1 MSDSSTRR
9 WGRILLIIGRIVLGG
24 IFIAAG
30 VAKLRPVVRGMP
42 WSRASVNTSLAMFAM
57 QVDSYQMLSS
67 NNANLVAHALPYA
80 ELALGLWIV
89 SGVWLVLP
97 SLVTTLMLGGFLTAM
112 IRAYALGLEI
122 NCGCFGPGEKVG
134 PLSFLRDGSFFA
146 LSLAVTIGAYLL
158 ARKKSTRESSTA
170 STAQFEQAR

>member
-1 MSDSSTRR
+1 MSNSR
-9 WGRILLIIGRIVLGG
+9 WTIGRILLIAGRIVLGG

-30 VAKLRPVVRGMP
+30 FEKLRPVVHGMA
-42 WSRASVNTSLAMFAM
+42 WSPASVKTSLAMFAM

-67 NNANLVAHALPYA
+67 NNANLVAHALPFA

-89 SGVWLVLP
+89 SGLWLAIP
-97 SLVTTLMLGGFLTAM
+97 SLITTVLLGGFLTAM

-134 PLSFLRDGSFFA
+134 PLSFVRDGSFFA
-146 LSLAVTIGAYLL
+146 LSLVVTIGAFLVS
-158 ARKKSTRESSTA
+158 RKKPASEPSAPSS
-170 STAQFEQAR
+170 AQFERAR

>member
-1 MSDSSTRR
+1 MSNSR
-9 WGRILLIIGRIVLGG
+9 WTIGRILLIAGRIVLGG

-30 VAKLRPVVRGMP
+30 FVKLRPVVHGMA
-42 WSRASVNTSLAMFAM
+42 WSPASVKTSLAMFAM

-67 NNANLVAHALPYA
+67 NNANLVAHALPFA

-89 SGVWLVLP
+89 SGLWLAIP
-97 SLVTTLMLGGFLTAM
+97 SLITTVLLGGFLTAM

-134 PLSFLRDGSFFA
+134 PLSFVRDGSFFA
-146 LSLAVTIGAYLL
+146 LSLVVTIGAFLVS
-158 ARKKSTRESSTA
+158 RKKPASEPSAPSS
-170 STAQFEQAR
+170 AQFERAR